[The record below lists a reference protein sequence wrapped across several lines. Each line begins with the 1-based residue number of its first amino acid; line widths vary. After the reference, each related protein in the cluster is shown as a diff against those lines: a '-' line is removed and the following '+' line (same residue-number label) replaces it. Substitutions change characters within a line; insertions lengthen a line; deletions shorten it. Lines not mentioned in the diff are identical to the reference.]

1 MEKLTNIIE
10 SILFVSGNAVAV
22 SDISERLDCTDKDIL
37 NAAKE
42 LQKKYSDPCGINLL
56 IFNKKLQF
64 SSNPKYKEEVSVVLN
79 PIRERELS
87 KSMLEVAAII
97 AYKQPVT
104 RLDLEEIRGNS
115 EYAIQNLLKIGV
127 IEIVGRKDAV
137 GRPVLFGTTD
147 EFLKRFEISSLKELP
162 NYDELMARIRILNGN
177 DGDNYLYKKDEYVE
191 GQEDHPTIDIS
202 DIPKSSETEEFD
214 IGEFGQEE
222 IPDFLI
228 GEDVDVISADDLE
241 TAASENEDADGERED
256 FADIEDAD
264 DQH

>member
-10 SILFVSGNAVAV
+10 SILFVSGNAVLI
-22 SDISERLDCTDKDIL
+22 SDISARLDCTDDEIL
-37 NAAKE
+37 KCAKE

-56 IFNKKLQF
+56 IFNKKLQL
-64 SSNPKYKEEVSVVLN
+64 SSNPKYAEDVSVVLN

-115 EYAIQNLLKIGV
+115 EYAIQNLLKLGV

-147 EFLKRFEISSLKELP
+147 EFLKRFEISSLDELP
-162 NYDELMARIRILNGN
+162 DYDQLMARIRAVNGN
-177 DGDNYLYKKDEYVE
+177 DGDTYLFKKDEYVE
-191 GQEDHPTIDIS
+191 GAESSGEVEYKDIVSPDTNDAGEDFTLGDVA
-202 DIPKSSETEEFD
+202 D
-214 IGEFGQEE
+214 EE

-228 GEDVDVISADDLE
+228 GEDVEMIGGDE
-241 TAASENEDADGERED
+241 
-256 FADIEDAD
+256 
-264 DQH
+264 